1 MNLLERLESD
11 MIKAAK
17 ARDSERLGV
26 VRYVRSQ
33 TKNRQIELGRELK
46 DEDVVEVLARI
57 AKQHRESI
65 EQFREGG
72 RDELVKH
79 ERRQL
84 SVIEEYLPAQ
94 LGEQELLEILS
105 GVVEETGAAG
115 PRDIGMVMK
124 TIMPRVK
131 GRADGKIVK
140 ALVQSRLT
148 GGGED

>member
-11 MIKAAK
+11 MVKAAK
-17 ARDSERLGV
+17 ARDSERLGAI
-26 VRYVRSQ
+26 RFVRSRA
-33 TKNRQIELGRELK
+33 KNRQIELKRELK
-46 DEDVVEVLARI
+46 DEDVVEVLSRI

-65 EQFREGG
+65 EQFQEGG
-72 RDELVKH
+72 RDELVEH

-105 GVVEETGAAG
+105 GVIEETGAAG

-131 GRADGKIVK
+131 GLADGKIVK

-148 GGGED
+148 GGEE

>member
-1 MNLLERLESD
+1 MNLLERLESE

-17 ARDSERLGV
+17 ARDSERLGAI
-26 VRYVRSQ
+26 RFVRSQ
-33 TKNRQIELGRELK
+33 TKNRQIELKRELK
-46 DEDVVEVLARI
+46 DEDVVEVLSRI

-65 EQFREGG
+65 EQFQEGG
-72 RDELVKH
+72 RDELVEH

-94 LGEQELLEILS
+94 LSEQELLEILS
-105 GVVEETGAAG
+105 GVIEETGAAG

-131 GRADGKIVK
+131 GLADGKIVK
-140 ALVQSRLT
+140 DLVQSRLT
-148 GGGED
+148 GGEE